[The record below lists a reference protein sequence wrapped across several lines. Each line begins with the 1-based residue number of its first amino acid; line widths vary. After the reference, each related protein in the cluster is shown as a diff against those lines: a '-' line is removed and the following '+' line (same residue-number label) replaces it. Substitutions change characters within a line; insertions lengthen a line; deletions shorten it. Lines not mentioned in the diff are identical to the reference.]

1 MQLPS
6 RIGKYELQEFLGGGM
21 ARVYR
26 AHDTVIGR
34 TVAVKI
40 LTEEGC
46 ADEEIKSRFLQEAR
60 LAGNITHDN
69 IISIYDF
76 GEDAEGR
83 PFMVMEFLKG
93 EDLRHAIKSGVT
105 GDTRNK
111 LRIALDVARALEHIH
126 SQNIIH
132 RDIKPDNVHLTTTGT
147 VKLMDFGISKMQN
160 STRTTTGVVMGT
172 PYYMAPEQV
181 LGRNITPQA
190 DVYAFGV
197 LLFELMTGS
206 RPIGGDTVERIFYQI
221 LQEPLDIEPMRQ
233 AEIPEPIIDLVTRLT
248 EKDPNKRPQGFGEV
262 CARIRGIIHDWDAP
276 TRPMKTGQESVA
288 ALPGARRPWLL
299 PAIAAAMIAVLAIV
313 YFVVRSMHA
322 PRAPAATSVAA
333 PTKAGP
339 AGKTEVSPKSELS
352 PSISTPVGQMVLV
365 PDGPFLSGKE
375 KQSFTLP
382 AFYIDKTEVTYAAY
396 ARFCA
401 EKGRPVPPGAAGER
415 PEDPIVDVTFL
426 DAQEFAKWAQKRLP
440 TMQEWEKAARGTDGR
455 LYPWGDVPGSS
466 PPANIANP
474 KKGVMPVG
482 SYPEGASPY
491 GALNMLGNVWEWV
504 DELRAPSPEAL
515 GNLSKLRP
523 PPTAAEPWYVI
534 LGGSFHERFS
544 DAYLYDFATVPA
556 RHHASNIGF
565 RCARSP

>member
-1 MQLPS
+1 MSVMQLPA

-26 AHDTVIGR
+26 ALDTVIGR

-46 ADEEIKSRFLQEAR
+46 ANAEVKSRFLQEAQ

-76 GEDAEGR
+76 GEDSEGR

-93 EDLRHAIKSGVT
+93 QDLRHAIQDGST

-111 LRIALDVARALEHIH
+111 LRIALDIARSLEHIH

-132 RDIKPDNVHLTTTGT
+132 RDIKPDNVHLTTAGA
-147 VKLMDFGISKMQN
+147 VKLMDFGISKLQD

-181 LGRNITPQA
+181 LGKNIGPQV

-206 RPIGGDTVERIFYQI
+206 RPIVGDTVERIFYQI
-221 LQEPLDIEPMRQ
+221 LQEPLNLEPMRQ
-233 AEIPEPIIDLVTRLT
+233 AEIPEPVVDLVRRCT
-248 EKDPNKRPQGFGEV
+248 EKDPVQRPQGFGEV
-262 CARIRGIIHDWDAP
+262 CARIRAIIHDWDAA
-276 TRPMKTGQESVA
+276 TRPMKAGEQATVPSPA
-288 ALPGARRPWLL
+288 HKPWLVPAVVVAMVL
-299 PAIAAAMIAVLAIV
+299 VLVGVYFAVRAMRAPAIA
-313 YFVVRSMHA
+313 VVT
-322 PRAPAATSVAA
+322 P
-333 PTKAGP
+333 
-339 AGKTEVSPKSELS
+339 
-352 PSISTPVGQMVLV
+352 PSNAISTPTGMMVLV
-365 PDGPFLSGKE
+365 TQGPFLFGKDN
-375 KQSFTLP
+375 QSVPLP
-382 AFYIDKTEVTYAAY
+382 AFYVDKTEVTYAAY

-401 EKGRPVPPGAAGER
+401 QKGRLMPPGTEGER

-426 DAQEFAKWAQKRLP
+426 DAQEFAKWAGKRLP

-455 LYPWGDVPGSS
+455 LYPWGNDPRTP

-474 KKGVMPVG
+474 KGVMRVHSHPF
-482 SYPEGASPY
+482 GASPY

-504 DELRAPSPEAL
+504 DDLRAPSPSAL
-515 GNLSKLRP
+515 EKAAKTFKP
-523 PPTAAEPWYVI
+523 PPTATEPWYVI
-534 LGGSFHERFS
+534 RGGSFREPFS
-544 DAYLYDFATVPA
+544 NAYLYDFATVPA
-556 RHHASNIGF
+556 RHHANDIGF
-565 RCARSP
+565 RCVKNP